1 MQIANP
7 IPERLARVGRSQRA
21 RPSGSGREEIFLTA
35 AEDVEGLSAGELSS
49 KLGIDPPPSFY
60 LIEFPTSS
68 LEGPLTSPIREE
80 ARSFSGFFGS

>member
-35 AEDVEGLSAGELSS
+35 SEDVEGLSAGELPQSLAS
-49 KLGIDPPPSFY
+49 TRPPSFY

-68 LEGPLTSPIREE
+68 LEGPLASPIREE